1 MNKQS
6 LFGKM
11 QPVLDGHSDIKDI
24 CDTLARGYSPVAVS
38 GLSPVHKAQLVLMA
52 ENALYTKK
60 TAPVLVIADD
70 EQGAKRICDD
80 INEMC
85 GETHAYVYPAKDIT
99 LARVDRVSME
109 YEYQRLCV
117 LSRIFDGSCRVI
129 CASAEAVMQRTIP
142 VGALRENTMTV
153 SKDKPVDLTELTKK
167 LITAGYTR
175 CDTVESPSQFSV
187 RGSIADIF
195 PVHEKFP
202 VRMELWGDEIDTF
215 AYFDPET
222 QRRTTEIDS
231 ITIPPA
237 SEVLFSSN
245 EELAEKIGRLSS
257 SVRGK
262 RTEMIR
268 ANLAK
273 DADNAANGITLANI
287 DKYLPLAYEK
297 PALIFDYLSK
307 ESCVMFSEYHNCC
320 ERAKGVMSQY
330 MEDVKI
336 LLESGELCRGL
347 EGYITGFEDI
357 SAVAREYSCV
367 LMDAFLRSSD
377 MPCKKLLSLTAYQ
390 TAPWGGEIRQ
400 LTEDLKSFIS
410 RNYSV
415 LVMAGSE
422 KTLPIIAQDLRDEG
436 IPCDI
441 LSEETKLTKG
451 RVLITTGSLSSGYDY
466 PDIKTALITQAKAMS
481 SKRKLKKKKK
491 GEEIKSLADI
501 SPGDLVV
508 HALHGIGRFEG
519 IRKLELEGITKDY
532 ITIKYAGT
540 DVLYV
545 PVTQMDLI
553 SRYIG
558 PRDDA
563 GVKLNKL
570 SSNEWQKTRSRVK
583 KAVKDMADELIALYA
598 KRSQTK
604 GFAFSED
611 SDWQSDFEA
620 RFDYTET
627 DDQLRCIDEIKQDMM
642 KPVPMDRLLCGD
654 VGFGKTEVAFR
665 AAFKAMLDGKQC
677 AVLVPTTVLAWQHYQ
692 GALKRFEHFPFK
704 IELLSRFRTKKQQE
718 EILRQVKLGT
728 VDMVIGT
735 HRIVQKDVQF
745 KDLGL
750 AIIDEEQRFGVA
762 HKERFKEAF
771 TGVDVLTLS
780 ATPIPRTLN
789 MAMSGIRDMS
799 VIEEP
804 PVDRYPV
811 QTYVIEHNMGVIVQA
826 ITKELRRGGQVYY
839 IHNRVESIEACAAK
853 LAELVPEARI
863 AVAHGQISEEKLSD
877 IWTELVQHEIDI
889 LVCTTIIETG
899 VDVPNVNTLIIE
911 DADHLGLSQLY
922 QLRGRVGR
930 SNRRAFAYFTFR
942 RGKVLTEIAAK
953 RLDAIR
959 EFTQFGSGFRV
970 ALRDLEIRGAGSILG
985 GKQHGHME
993 AVGYDMYLQL
1003 LNEAIAEETGQTP
1016 PRAPEECLIDLQIEA
1031 HIPDDYIR
1039 SLAGRLDAYRKIAA
1053 VSTVSDSVELLDEF
1067 IDRYGDPPKAIQ
1079 GLITVAL
1086 TRNMAGAAGIT
1097 EITQRNDSL
1106 IIFVKTASMEQ
1117 VQALVSEF
1125 KGKVTVNGSADKPY
1139 ISVKLA
1145 KNDKPVDVMRRAVEV
1160 FFAARTEKN

>member
-1 MNKQS
+1 MNKTS
-6 LFGKM
+6 LYAKIKPILAA
-11 QPVLDGHSDIKDI
+11 QPDISDVIN
-24 CDTLARGYSPVAVS
+24 TLKRGYSPITVS
-38 GLSPVHKAQLVLMA
+38 GLSSIHKAQL
-52 ENALYTKK
+52 ALLAMDELCGKK
-60 TAPVLVIADD
+60 KAPLLIITDD
-70 EQGAKRICDD
+70 EAGAKRICDD
-80 INEMC
+80 INEFA
-85 GETHAYVYPAKDIT
+85 GETAAYVYPAKDIT
-99 LARVDRVSME
+99 LARVDRTSKE

-117 LSRIFDGSCRVI
+117 LSRVIEGSCHII
-129 CASAEAVMQRTIP
+129 CASAEAVMQRTLP
-142 VGALRENTMTV
+142 PKALSENTITI
-153 SKDKPVDLTELTKK
+153 DKEKPIDLKKLTEQ
-167 LITAGYTR
+167 LIKAGYTR
-175 CDTVESPSQFSV
+175 CDSVESPSQFSV

-202 VRMELWGDEIDTF
+202 VRMELWDDEIDTF
-215 AYFDPET
+215 SYFDTET
-222 QRRTTEIDS
+222 QRRTTPIDKMM
-231 ITIPPA
+231 IPPA
-237 SEVLFSSN
+237 SEVLFESN
-245 EELAEKIGRLSS
+245 DVFADKIKALSA

-262 RTEMIR
+262 RTEIIR
-268 ANLAK
+268 ANLSK
-273 DADNAANGITLANI
+273 DEDNARNNITLANI

-297 PALIFDYLSK
+297 PALIFDYLTEGSA
-307 ESCVMFSEYHNCC
+307 VLFSEHHSCTEKAKAVMTQHN
-320 ERAKGVMSQY
+320 
-330 MEDVKI
+330 EDIKQ
-336 LLESGELCRGL
+336 LLEEGELCRGL
-347 EGYITGFEDI
+347 EGYMTDFDVI
-357 SAVAREYSCV
+357 SEKAQEYSCL
-367 LMDAFLRSSD
+367 LMDSFLRTADIRS
-377 MPCKKLLSLTAYQ
+377 KKLLSMTAYQ
-390 TAPWGGEIRQ
+390 TASWGGEIRQ
-400 LTEDLKSFIS
+400 LSEDLKSFVS

-415 LVMAGSE
+415 VVLAGSE
-422 KTLPIIAQDLRDEG
+422 KTLPIIAEDLRNDG

-441 LSEETKLTKG
+441 LSEGAELTKG

-466 PDIKTALITQAKAMS
+466 PDIKTALITQAKAMTS
-481 SKRKLKKKKK
+481 RRKLKKRKK

-501 SPGDLVV
+501 TPGDLVV

-558 PRDDA
+558 PRDDT

-570 SSNEWQKTRSRVK
+570 SSTEWQKTRSRVK

-598 KRSQTK
+598 KRSKTK
-604 GFAFSED
+604 GFAYSPD
-611 SDWQSDFEA
+611 NDWQNDFEA

-627 DDQLRCIDEIKQDMM
+627 DDQLRCIEEIKQDMM

-692 GALKRFEHFPFK
+692 SALKRFEHFPFK

-718 EILRQVKLGT
+718 EILKQVELGT

-735 HRIVQKDVQF
+735 HRIVQKDVKF

-771 TGVDVLTLS
+771 TGIDVLTLS

-811 QTYVIEHNMGVIVQA
+811 QTYVIEHNMGVIIQA
-826 ITKELRRGGQVYY
+826 IQKELRRGGQVYY
-839 IHNRVESIEACAAK
+839 IHNRVESIESCAAK
-853 LAELVPEARI
+853 IAELIPDARI
-863 AVAHGQISEEKLSD
+863 AVAHGQLTEERLSD
-877 IWTELVQHEIDI
+877 IWTELVDHEIDI

-899 VDVPNVNTLIIE
+899 VDVSNVNTLIIE
-911 DADHLGLSQLY
+911 DADNLGLSQLY

-942 RGKVLTEIAAK
+942 RGKVLTEIATK

-970 ALRDLEIRGAGSILG
+970 AMRDLEIRGAGSILG
-985 GKQHGHME
+985 GHQHGHME

-1016 PRAPEECLIDLQIEA
+1016 PRSPEECLIDLQIEA
-1031 HIPDDYIR
+1031 HIPDKYIE
-1039 SLAGRLDAYRKIAA
+1039 SLSGRLDAYRKIAA
-1053 VSTVSDSVELLDEF
+1053 VSNKEESLDLLDEF

-1086 TRNMAGAAGIT
+1086 TRNMAGQSGIT
-1097 EITQRNDSL
+1097 EITQRNDSM
-1106 IIFVKTASMEQ
+1106 IIYVKTASIEQ
-1117 VQALVSEF
+1117 VQALVAEY
-1125 KGKVTVNGSADKPY
+1125 KNKVTVNGSGAKPY
-1139 ISVKLA
+1139 ISIKLN
-1145 KNDKPVDVMRRAVEV
+1145 KKDKPEEVMQHAVEV
-1160 FFAARTEKN
+1160 FFNARSKE